1 MFQNTSFKTV
11 ITLYSKSEQ
20 YSNMYLC
27 VGIKLCSDRLWNC
40 NLVSAIIKGD
50 KWNNKVV

>member
-27 VGIKLCSDRLWNC
+27 VGIKL
-40 NLVSAIIKGD
+40 SAMFR
-50 KWNNKVV
+50 